1 MAAYIDQQGA
11 TQQVTL
17 DPSIDR
23 DAKASNLSVEALINQ
38 RHPVRAGERSAFE
51 QLCASEGM
59 FIGRN
64 SAFGIRPATM
74 ESILNGPSELLYHC
88 DSATGAVWA
97 YDVTADRAVKDRRVF
112 GRLPEGWPDGM
123 AVDAEGGVWVAVVR
137 FGEVVRF

>member
-17 DPSIDR
+17 DPSIYR

-51 QLCASEGM
+51 QLCAPEGM

-74 ESILNGPSELLYHC
+74 ESILNGPSIEAASIVRDAVPASRILFPAFQLAAIEDKLRANDYGII
-88 DSATGAVWA
+88 SQFEGAA
-97 YDVTADRAVKDRRVF
+97 SVTDT
-112 GRLPEGWPDGM
+112 
-123 AVDAEGGVWVAVVR
+123 
-137 FGEVVRF
+137 